1 MVRQSTFRL
10 AAGVAAVA
18 LVSAP
23 LVSAPASAEAA
34 YRAFRSPTGRLGCAF
49 YSDPRTP
56 RTVRCEWQGSN
67 DVAFTLQERG
77 RARRVRISDTVRDP
91 RAKVLAY
98 GRSTGFGRLRCTSR
112 RTGITCRS
120 LRSGHGF
127 MVSVDRRR
135 TF

>member
-10 AAGVAAVA
+10 AAGVAVVA
-18 LVSAP
+18 LVTAP
-23 LVSAPASAEAA
+23 PSAEAA

-49 YSDPRTP
+49 YSDPQTP
-56 RTVRCEWQGSN
+56 RTVRCEWRGSN
-67 DVAFTLQERG
+67 DVALTLQERG

-98 GRSTGFGRLRCTSR
+98 GQSMGFGRLRCTSR

-127 MVSVDRRR
+127 MVSVERRR